1 MKMTRETRDDVLVL
15 RLSGQLMGGP
25 DADAVRE
32 AIQEALRQ
40 GGRKIL
46 FDLGELTWVNSTGL
60 GILIS
65 AHINASNL
73 GGKVGLAR
81 VSRRIESILAV
92 TRLDTV
98 FQAFADEETALRAL
112 AS

>member
-60 GILIS
+60 GINNHVIF
-65 AHINASNL
+65 
-73 GGKVGLAR
+73 VGYIPWCLAWAR
-81 VSRRIESILAV
+81 
-92 TRLDTV
+92 
-98 FQAFADEETALRAL
+98 
-112 AS
+112 

>member
-1 MKMTRETRDDVLVL
+1 MKMTQETHDGVLVF

-25 DADAVRE
+25 DADAVRQ
-32 AIQEALRQ
+32 AVQDALDHGQ
-40 GGRKIL
+40 RKIL

-73 GGKVGLAR
+73 GGKVGLSR

-98 FQAFADEETALRAL
+98 FLAFADEEAALRAL